1 MGKKKQKQKVVL
13 PPELPP
19 DVPED
24 EIEVSDKDLGFV
36 NKNQEYAG
44 FVSKLDTQSISR
56 HINCV
61 ADVKEDAVES
71 LYEKRSR
78 KKSLRSKN

>member
-24 EIEVSDKDLGFV
+24 EIEVSDEDLDFV

-44 FVSKLDTQSISR
+44 FVSKLDTQSITR
-56 HINCV
+56 
-61 ADVKEDAVES
+61 
-71 LYEKRSR
+71 
-78 KKSLRSKN
+78 